1 MVIAAAQ
8 TGLLVSPFKTPSCL
22 AQRDHRKMGS
32 VGDVVSDDFLGSKRG
47 STYTDR
53 QSARM
58 GQSPISLGRRS
69 VSESPNDITQL
80 LRAAASGER
89 GDQEALMKAIYDD
102 LRRLAVS
109 HMSSERLD
117 HTLQP
122 TALVHEAYLKLVGQH
137 STDWADRLHFFSVAS
152 RIIRRILID
161 HARERRAQK
170 RGGAAD
176 RVSMDAVDVPFEDRE
191 VDLIALDDALKDLA
205 QIDERQARIVEL
217 RFFGGCTIEEVAKL
231 LDVGR
236 RTIDRD
242 WMAAKAWL
250 YCHLTDN
257 ASEGDDD

>member
-1 MVIAAAQ
+1 
-8 TGLLVSPFKTPSCL
+8 
-22 AQRDHRKMGS
+22 
-32 VGDVVSDDFLGSKRG
+32 
-47 STYTDR
+47 
-53 QSARM
+53 M

-109 HMSSERLD
+109 HMSSERPD

-176 RVSMDAVDVPFEDRE
+176 RVSMDAVDVPFDDRE